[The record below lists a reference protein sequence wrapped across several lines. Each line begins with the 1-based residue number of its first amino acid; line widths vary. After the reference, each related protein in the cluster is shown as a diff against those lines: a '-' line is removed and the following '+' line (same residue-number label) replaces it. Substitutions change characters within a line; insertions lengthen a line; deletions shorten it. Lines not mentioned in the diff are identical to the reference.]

1 VVESFESHEKQCS
14 ETSRTRKPAYA
25 FSVVIPPSTISPA
38 HVTIRRARCGDAA
51 KLAELAARTF
61 HDTFA
66 SSNDSR
72 LMAEH
77 MARSYGPSIQ
87 MAELL
92 DTNIRT
98 LLAETACEALAYTQI
113 RPQSELLRPPA
124 CVGDPEACEIWRFY
138 VDQRW
143 HGQGVAQR
151 LMGAAI
157 DEVRAEGAKTVWLGV
172 WEHNPRA
179 IAFYRKCGFALVG
192 DHEFMF
198 ADERQTDLVMS
209 RTLT

>member
-1 VVESFESHEKQCS
+1 LNL
-14 ETSRTRKPAYA
+14 
-25 FSVVIPPSTISPA
+25 
-38 HVTIRRARCGDAA
+38 TIRLAHRGDAA

-77 MARSYGPSIQ
+77 MARSYNPSIQ
-87 MAELL
+87 LRELG
-92 DTNIRT
+92 DPKICT
-98 LLAETACEALAYTQI
+98 LLAEAASEAVAYTQI
-113 RPQSELLRPPA
+113 RARNELLVPPA
-124 CVGDPEACEIWRFY
+124 CVRDPEACEIWRFY

-151 LMGAAI
+151 LMNAAI
-157 DEVRAEGAKTVWLGV
+157 DEVRSSGAKSVWLGV

-179 IAFYRKCGFALVG
+179 IAFYKRCGFALVG

-198 ADERQTDLVMS
+198 ADERQTDLVMC